1 MIYRQGHDKAGDNLH
16 FPFPI
21 RLVQYNNGI
30 GLTVVG
36 LPNDTEL
43 RTLLNQGR
51 LYLCLE
57 VAVTARYYRTHGS
70 NNRKHPCKG
79 GKFIVRGLDFGE
91 YPENTCPY
99 VYQLTPLDLQDGEE
113 ITFPIDENLLS
124 TVRKKLKY
132 KNVDYFIKVRGA
144 LRKKEIDARLDRIT
158 NYRLVSNVAKI
169 PISV

>member
-1 MIYRQGHDKAGDNLH
+1 MIYKQGQDKAGDNFH

-21 RLVQYNNGI
+21 RLVQYDYGI

-36 LPNDTEL
+36 FPNDTEL

-57 VAVTARYYRTHGS
+57 VAVTAHHYMTHSS

-91 YPENTCPY
+91 NPENVCPY
-99 VYQLTPLDLQDGEE
+99 VYPLTSLDLEDGEE
-113 ITFPIDENLLS
+113 ITFPIDENLLN
-124 TVRKKLKY
+124 VVHKKLKY